1 MKTKHKRL
9 DNYFENFK
17 DLIDKYDYNEITK
30 LLKKLKNFKKKII
43 IFGNGGS
50 ANIANHIAND
60 LTNASK
66 ITAISFSDV
75 GIITCFINDYG
86 FENWV
91 SKAIEYHYKKG
102 DIIILISSSGMS
114 MNMIKAALKC
124 KKEKKYL
131 VTLSGFSKNN
141 KLYKFGDCRF
151 HVNSKSYNYIE
162 LAHMQLLMSI
172 VDLTKKN

>member
-75 GIITCFINDYG
+75 NSNGSCLTLII
-86 FENWV
+86 
-91 SKAIEYHYKKG
+91 
-102 DIIILISSSGMS
+102 
-114 MNMIKAALKC
+114 
-124 KKEKKYL
+124 
-131 VTLSGFSKNN
+131 
-141 KLYKFGDCRF
+141 
-151 HVNSKSYNYIE
+151 
-162 LAHMQLLMSI
+162 
-172 VDLTKKN
+172 